1 MTTHEQRQ
9 TAVSLDW
16 ETLRRVNFA
25 CTQNDVA
32 IVRRLSVCNGADGPL
47 MGVRVTM
54 RAIPP
59 VIRQRSWFLDRVAP
73 GTEHEVSDTRVELEI
88 ERLAGLN
95 EAEVGELEVRVDG
108 EGIEPIV
115 ERRQI
120 GLLARTNGVAS
131 RTWHSCLRPRAR
143 ATHVS

>member
-1 MTTHEQRQ
+1 
-9 TAVSLDW
+9 
-16 ETLRRVNFA
+16 
-25 CTQNDVA
+25 
-32 IVRRLSVCNGADGPL
+32 

-120 GLLARTNGVAS
+120 GLLAADEWGGLSDMAQLLAAESPRNARVVKI
-131 RTWHSCLRPRAR
+131 LRDYNAAMGKVGRPYRGAR
-143 ATHVS
+143 HLWLTMQHPC